1 MNLNRMNLMK
11 YAAELVGTFLFFTVG
26 FMGVQAAL
34 VSQVPVLIAVPFAFG
49 LGLLLAIYAFGH
61 VSGGHFNP
69 AVTVAMALDR
79 RTTPVDAV
87 GYIVAQVVGA
97 VGAALLLQ
105 GLFDS
110 AAVKSVLTRPG
121 NGFTDIKALIL
132 ETILTAGFLLVILAS
147 TKKSATVAG
156 LAIPLTLV
164 AIHFAAI
171 PFTGSSVNPARSLGP
186 ALVAGDLGV
195 IWIYLVGPVLGAIIG
210 WALWTYVRER
220 GPSGM

>member
-1 MNLNRMNLMK
+1 MHVMK

-26 FMGVQAAL
+26 FIGVQAAL
-34 VSQVPVLIAVPFAFG
+34 VAQVQTLVAVPFAFG

-61 VSGGHFNP
+61 VSGGHYNP

-87 GYIVAQVVGA
+87 GYIVAQIVGA

-105 GLFDS
+105 ALFNS
-110 AAVKSVLTRPG
+110 AAVKSVLTQPG
-121 NGFTDIKALIL
+121 NGFTDVKALVL

-186 ALVAGDLGV
+186 ALVAGDLSV
-195 IWIYLVGPVLGAIIG
+195 IWIYIVGPVLGGIIA
-210 WALWTYVRER
+210 WALWAFVRER
-220 GPSGM
+220 GSPSA